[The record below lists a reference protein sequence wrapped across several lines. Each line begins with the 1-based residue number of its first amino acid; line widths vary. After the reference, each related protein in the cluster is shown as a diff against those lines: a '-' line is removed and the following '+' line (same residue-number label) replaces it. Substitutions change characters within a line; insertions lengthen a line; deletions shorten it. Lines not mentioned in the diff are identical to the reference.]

1 LPSLKAFAKTGHILF
16 GTDFPFAP
24 ADVAASFTTEL
35 DAFAGLT
42 PDEHKAINH
51 GNACTLFRRLALP
64 RDTMKTVRSEMQQPA
79 SGTKFGSASKSKPA
93 TTVEE

>member
-1 LPSLKAFAKTGHILF
+1 LAAAFAETGHILF

-24 ADVAASFTTEL
+24 ADVAASFTTKL
-35 DAFAGLT
+35 DAFEGLT
-42 PDEHKAINH
+42 PDEHNAISH

-64 RDTMKTVRSEMQQPA
+64 RDTMKTVRPEMQQPA
-79 SGTKFGSASKSKPA
+79 RGTKFGSASKRKPA